1 MAEAGVVREQVP
13 MFEEFSHEES
23 EYRKHVWKEAQ
34 SSTYS
39 APTEPSF
46 RGWLEGKPNPVL
58 PEDAARYAIESMP
71 SASGTKLSDMF
82 PGAVVGTTYHIKDAS
97 AEPRVSV
104 TDRPS
109 TYPDIDKGN
118 VRWTSPVWSSSLA
131 YCFKGSCHW
140 LTSRHLLRLQLTC
153 DLKFRK
159 LTN

>member
-58 PEDAARYAIESMP
+58 PEDAARYAKESMP

-118 VRWTSPVWSSSLA
+118 KSSLVVVV
-131 YCFKGSCHW
+131 GS
-140 LTSRHLLRLQLTC
+140 LFERQLSLANIASSVAFT
-153 DLKFRK
+153 
-159 LTN
+159 TNV